1 MRLIKIAIVELAGK
15 DHIMPASAA
24 QTAARLLSNHEEF
37 IQRMTAK
44 RFRLSRILCDSSI
57 YVPLI
62 CLSVS
67 LLTFLPFASFSI
79 CRKVLHDRRILK
91 SASLREE
98 DAEKVDLFSSLVVRQ
113 ARARALILKTGFGR

>member
-1 MRLIKIAIVELAGK
+1 LQLIKIAITELAGK
-15 DHIMPASAA
+15 DHIMPASAS
-24 QTAARLLSNHEEF
+24 QTAARLLSNHGEF

-57 YVPLI
+57 YVTFN

-79 CRKVLHDRRILK
+79 CRKCLHNRRILK

-98 DAEKVDLFSSLVVRQ
+98 DAEKVDPSSSLDVRQ